1 MKKFLAFILALACA
15 LSLMACGKKNNDDKP
30 DPTPAPDP
38 QPTVI
43 TAEFTHGY
51 VDMKLD
57 LPEGWSWEQVSDN
70 GTDKTEGIRF
80 YKTDDP
86 TVSYTLLCWTGGYGI
101 CGTGVT
107 SEEITLANG
116 MKVWQHTEENTEKGT
131 MVMADIF
138 FEDVPGS
145 YVASP
150 SETMTT
156 EVWNA
161 NRDALLSILGTAQ
174 IGRKSVSQQAA
185 IDAAKAKIE
194 ANTLKI
200 AEMERTRGENQQ
212 RIAAAEETIRSA
224 NAARMEK
231 EAAIAKLGQDNRAL
245 TDERER
251 MSGEMARLAER
262 RTAAETELNDTN
274 SKLWEEYQLTESEAR
289 SQCVPFESLT
299 ELRRSVTEVRG
310 KIRGL
315 GNVNVGAIEE
325 YKEVKERYDFLKA
338 QVTDVEKAKSELTKM
353 IAELCSEMEELFTT
367 SFKQINTHFQQIFRE
382 LFGGGHARLYLSDE
396 ANVLESGIEIEV
408 SPPGKVIKNLSALS
422 GGEQALVAISIY
434 FAILNV
440 NPAPFCFLDEIEA
453 ALDDVNVARYAQ
465 YLRRMTD
472 HTQFIVI
479 THRRGT
485 MEAADV
491 LYGVTMQEDGVSK
504 ILRLDLDNVSADLI
518 T

>member
-51 VDMKLD
+51 VDMALD

-107 SEEITLANG
+107 SEELTLANG
-116 MKVWQHTEENTEKGT
+116 MKVWQHTEEDTEKGT

-185 IDAAKAKIE
+185 IDAAKAQYTGAYDQVYATYDVTSGAIRIDGQDVRQVTQ
-194 ANTLKI
+194 ASLRQNV
-200 AEMERTRGENQQ
+200 GVVQQ
-212 RIAAAEETIRSA
+212 DVYLFSGTIRD
-224 NAARMEK
+224 N
-231 EAAIAKLGQDNRAL
+231 IAYGKPERLG
-245 TDERER
+245 
-251 MSGEMARLAER
+251 
-262 RTAAETELNDTN
+262 TN
-274 SKLWEEYQLTESEAR
+274 PNFHQ
-289 SQCVPFESLT
+289 
-299 ELRRSVTEVRG
+299 
-310 KIRGL
+310 
-315 GNVNVGAIEE
+315 
-325 YKEVKERYDFLKA
+325 
-338 QVTDVEKAKSELTKM
+338 
-353 IAELCSEMEELFTT
+353 
-367 SFKQINTHFQQIFRE
+367 
-382 LFGGGHARLYLSDE
+382 
-396 ANVLESGIEIEV
+396 
-408 SPPGKVIKNLSALS
+408 
-422 GGEQALVAISIY
+422 
-434 FAILNV
+434 
-440 NPAPFCFLDEIEA
+440 
-453 ALDDVNVARYAQ
+453 
-465 YLRRMTD
+465 
-472 HTQFIVI
+472 
-479 THRRGT
+479 
-485 MEAADV
+485 
-491 LYGVTMQEDGVSK
+491 
-504 ILRLDLDNVSADLI
+504 
-518 T
+518 

>member
-30 DPTPAPDP
+30 DPDPAPNP
-38 QPTVI
+38 QPTVT

-51 VDMKLD
+51 VDMALQ

-174 IGRKSVSQQAA
+174 IGRKSVSRIGHDPRYLKADMLTPGLHAA
-185 IDAAKAKIE
+185 IDAAKAQYTGAYDQVYATYDVTSGAWTVSFSKS
-194 ANTLKI
+194 
-200 AEMERTRGENQQ
+200 
-212 RIAAAEETIRSA
+212 AAGAKTDRLVVD
-224 NAARMEK
+224 AA
-231 EAAIAKLGQDNRAL
+231 
-245 TDERER
+245 
-251 MSGEMARLAER
+251 
-262 RTAAETELNDTN
+262 
-274 SKLWEEYQLTESEAR
+274 
-289 SQCVPFESLT
+289 
-299 ELRRSVTEVRG
+299 
-310 KIRGL
+310 
-315 GNVNVGAIEE
+315 
-325 YKEVKERYDFLKA
+325 
-338 QVTDVEKAKSELTKM
+338 
-353 IAELCSEMEELFTT
+353 
-367 SFKQINTHFQQIFRE
+367 
-382 LFGGGHARLYLSDE
+382 
-396 ANVLESGIEIEV
+396 
-408 SPPGKVIKNLSALS
+408 GKVM
-422 GGEQALVAISIY
+422 
-434 FAILNV
+434 
-440 NPAPFCFLDEIEA
+440 A
-453 ALDDVNVARYAQ
+453 A
-465 YLRRMTD
+465 
-472 HTQFIVI
+472 
-479 THRRGT
+479 G
-485 MEAADV
+485 
-491 LYGVTMQEDGVSK
+491 K
-504 ILRLDLDNVSADLI
+504 
-518 T
+518 